1 MPERD
6 ATGPEIAIRLER
18 ALQTLERLTRSV
30 DRLNLLVEASKVL
43 NSTLDLAQVF
53 ASILEIATRQTG
65 ADRATIFL
73 VDAARNE
80 LWSLLA
86 QGLEHKEIRLPLG
99 RGLAGWVAQN
109 GVSVNLTD
117 AHSDSRFDPRFDELF
132 AYRTQS
138 ILVMPVKGRDGRV
151 VGVLELLNK
160 RGPGFTAADI
170 EFVEGISIHSA
181 NALENARVHREAVAR
196 QRHEQELE
204 LARGI
209 VQGLLAEI
217 PAARG
222 EVELAVRS
230 ERCPEVA
237 GDYYDLLP
245 LGTRG
250 DLLVL
255 ADVGGRGATAALAA
269 ATVHATLH
277 TLVEHVHS
285 LESIAY
291 HLNETLRKST
301 RAGLYLAAFLAL
313 VDPGKRTLH
322 YINAGHPPP
331 LLIGRRGVLP
341 LREGGCLMGL
351 VEGAAF
357 ARGSVQLE
365 PGDLVL
371 AYSDGVTGTT
381 GITGHEYGL
390 ERLAMVAGS
399 RRGQTAAEVVE
410 AVWSDL
416 AAHTGE
422 RGAGDDRVL
431 LALRQ
436 L

>member
-1 MPERD
+1 MTQRD
-6 ATGPEIAIRLER
+6 ASAPEIAARLER

-43 NSTLDLAQVF
+43 NSTLDLSQVF

-73 VDAARNE
+73 VDAAKGE

-86 QGLEHKEIRLPLG
+86 QGLDEKEIRLPLG
-99 RGLAGWVAQN
+99 RGLAGWVAAS
-109 GVSVNLTD
+109 GASVNLTD

-132 AYRTQS
+132 SYRTQS
-138 ILVMPVKGRDGRV
+138 ILVMPVKARDGHV

-160 RGPGFTAADI
+160 RGGGFTAADI
-170 EFVEGISIHSA
+170 EFVEGISVHSA
-181 NALENARVHREAVAR
+181 NALENARLHRDAVVR
-196 QRHEQELE
+196 QRHEQELV

-209 VQGLLAEI
+209 VQGLLPELPAGRSEI
-217 PAARG
+217 
-222 EVELAVRS
+222 ELAVRAES
-230 ERCPEVA
+230 CPEVA

-245 LGTRG
+245 LGSRG
-250 DLLVL
+250 DLIVI
-255 ADVGGRGATAALAA
+255 ADVGGRGASAALAA
-269 ATVHATLH
+269 ASVHATLH
-277 TLVEHVHS
+277 TLVEHVHA
-285 LESIAY
+285 LEGIAY

-301 RAGLYLAAFLAL
+301 RAGLYLTAFLAL
-313 VDPGKRTLH
+313 VDPVKRTLH

-331 LLIGRRGVLP
+331 LLAGRRGVVP
-341 LREGGCLMGL
+341 LREGGSVMGL
-351 VEGAAF
+351 LEGADF
-357 ARGSVQLE
+357 VRGSVRLE

-371 AYSDGVTGTT
+371 GYTDGITNATGTT
-381 GITGHEYGL
+381 GHAYGL
-390 ERLAMVAGS
+390 ERLAMIAGS
-399 RRGQTAAEVVE
+399 RAGHAAADVAE

-422 RGAGDDRVL
+422 GELSDDRVL